1 MGNDQ
6 CRRKQER
13 KRLIMV
19 NKSKIFIEKLNRLEG
34 NSIFIE
40 NPNEINKPFQ
50 QEYREPFDKDIT
62 QRCMLVS
69 IKDFEEKVLN
79 MRKDVRE

>member
-1 MGNDQ
+1 MGNEQ

-34 NSIFIE
+34 NSVFIE

-69 IKDFEEKVLN
+69 IKDFEEKVLAL
-79 MRKDVRE
+79 RKDVRE

>member
-1 MGNDQ
+1 MGNEQ